1 MTTNA
6 TFKTIREVFS
16 YEDLELIDTALN
28 EYQDNHN
35 SDAGATAGALA
46 WRLANLFGW
55 EDLFAADMVEEKTT

>member
-16 YEDLELIDTALN
+16 YEDLELIDTALV
-28 EYQDNHN
+28 EYEENND
-35 SDAGATAGALA
+35 SWSGVAAGALA

-55 EDLFAADMVEEKTT
+55 EDLFDADMVEEKTT